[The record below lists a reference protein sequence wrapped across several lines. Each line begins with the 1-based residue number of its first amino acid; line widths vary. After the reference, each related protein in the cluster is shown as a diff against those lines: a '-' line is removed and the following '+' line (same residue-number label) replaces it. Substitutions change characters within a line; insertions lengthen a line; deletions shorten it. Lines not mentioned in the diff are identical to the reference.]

1 MTQGIVWLVGAGP
14 GDPELATLK
23 AKRLI
28 EAADVVVYDRL
39 VDGRLLGYARRDA
52 ELIDVGKIPGKRVNR
67 QEDINRL
74 LIRLAGEGKRVARLK
89 GGDPFVFGRGG
100 EEAEALAAEGLRFE
114 VVPGVT
120 SAIAAPAYAGIPLTH
135 RRMASSFTVV
145 TGSEDPDKPDSAVDW
160 RALARGGGTIVVLM
174 GQANLR
180 AIADAL
186 MRHGRDRRT
195 PVALVQW
202 GSEPYQRTLTGALG
216 DIADKAAAAG
226 FGAPAV
232 TVVGEVAR
240 LRETIRWYDNRPLF
254 GKRVLVTR
262 TRAQASALCD
272 TLARRGAQPIELP
285 TIQIEPPDDYAEL
298 DAALADIA
306 AYDWAIFTSAN
317 GVDAVFGRLEALGLD
332 ARALHGVKVGAIGPA
347 TAAGLRGRGIAAD
360 FMPRAFVAESVIE
373 GMAAAYDLAGKRALL
388 PRADIARAALSEGL
402 AALGMRV
409 DDVTAYRTV
418 TPPDSAERARAVL
431 REGVDIATF
440 TSSSTARNLRALLDG
455 NIDALQD
462 VTIACIGPI
471 TARAAADMGLKVDI
485 MASEYTIAGLVRAI
499 ESHFGQ
505 AEQENYPDE

>member
-52 ELIDVGKIPGKRVNR
+52 ELIDVGKIPGKRLNR
-67 QEDINRL
+67 QEDINGL

-145 TGSEDPDKPDSAVDW
+145 TGSEDPDKLDSAVDW

-186 MRHGRDRRT
+186 MRFGRAPGT

-202 GSEPYQRTLTGALG
+202 GSEPYQRTLTGTLG
-216 DIADKAAAAG
+216 DIADKAADAG

-240 LRETIRWYDNRPLF
+240 LRETIRWFDNGPLF

-298 DAALADIA
+298 DAALAGIA
-306 AYDWAIFTSAN
+306 AYDWAIFTSVN
-317 GVDAVFGRLEALGLD
+317 GVDAVFGRLAALGLD

-347 TAAGLRGRGIAAD
+347 TAAELRGRGIAAD
-360 FMPRAFVAESVIE
+360 FVPRAFVAESVVE
-373 GMAAAYDLAGKRALL
+373 GMAAYDLAGKRALL

-418 TPPDSAERARAVL
+418 TPPDSAGRARAVL
-431 REGVDIATF
+431 QEGVDIAIF
-440 TSSSTARNLRALLDG
+440 TSSSTARNLCALLDG

-471 TARAAADMGLKVDI
+471 TARAAADIGLKVDI

-505 AEQENYPDE
+505 AEQENYPNE

>member
-28 EAADVVVYDRL
+28 ESADAVVYDRL
-39 VDGRLLGYARRDA
+39 VDGRLLGYARADA

-74 LIRLAGEGKRVARLK
+74 LIRLAREGKRVARLK

-135 RRMASSFTVV
+135 RRMASAFTVV

-160 RALARGGGTIVVLM
+160 QALARGGGTIVVLM

-186 MRHGRDRRT
+186 MRFGRAPQT

-202 GSEPYQRTLTGALG
+202 GSEPYQRTLTGTLG
-216 DIADKAAAAG
+216 DIADRAAEAG
-226 FGAPAV
+226 IGAPAV
-232 TVVGEVAR
+232 TVVGDVAR
-240 LRETIRWYDNRPLF
+240 LRETIRWFDNAPLF

-262 TRAQASALCD
+262 TRAQASALRD
-272 TLARRGAQPIELP
+272 MLARRGAQPIELP
-285 TIQIEPPDDYAEL
+285 TIRIEPPDDYAEL

-306 AYDWAIFTSAN
+306 AYDWAVFTSAN

-347 TAAGLRGRGIAAD
+347 TAAALRGRGIAAD
-360 FMPRAFVAESVIE
+360 FVPRSFVAESVVE
-373 GMAAAYDLAGKRALL
+373 GMRAYDLTGRRALL

-409 DDVTAYRTV
+409 DDVTAYRTG
-418 TPPDSAERARAVL
+418 TPPDSAGRARAVL
-431 REGVDIATF
+431 DEGIDIATF
-440 TSSSTARNLRALLDG
+440 TSSSTVRNLCALLDG
-455 NIDALQD
+455 NIEALQD

-471 TARAAADMGLKVDI
+471 TAQAAVDLGLKIDI

-505 AEQENYPDE
+505 AEQENIPNE

>member
-28 EAADVVVYDRL
+28 EAADAVVYDRL

-100 EEAEALAAEGLRFE
+100 EEAESLAAEGLRFE

-160 RALARGGGTIVVLM
+160 RALARAGGTIVVLM

-186 MRHGRDRRT
+186 TRHGRSAQT

-216 DIADKAAAAG
+216 DIADKAAEAG

-272 TLARRGAQPIELP
+272 MLARRGAQPIELP
-285 TIQIEPPDDYAEL
+285 TIQIEPLDDYAEL
-298 DAALADIA
+298 DAALANIA
-306 AYDWAIFTSAN
+306 AYDWGIFTSAN

-332 ARALHGVKVGAIGPA
+332 ARALHGVKAGAIGPA
-347 TAAGLRGRGIAAD
+347 TAAELRGRGIAAD
-360 FMPRAFVAESVIE
+360 FVPQAFVAESVVE
-373 GMAAAYDLAGKRALL
+373 GMAAYDLAGKRALL

-418 TPPDSAERARAVL
+418 TPPDSAGRARAVL
-431 REGVDIATF
+431 QEGVDIATF
-440 TSSSTARNLRALLDG
+440 TSSSTARNLCALLGG

-471 TARAAADMGLKVDI
+471 TARAAVDMGLKVDI

-505 AEQENYPDE
+505 AEQENYPNE

>member
-28 EAADVVVYDRL
+28 ESADAVVYDRL

-74 LIRLAGEGKRVARLK
+74 LIRLAREGKRVARLK

-160 RALARGGGTIVVLM
+160 QALARGGGTIVVLM

-180 AIADAL
+180 AIAEAL
-186 MRHGRDRRT
+186 MRFGRAPGT

-202 GSEPYQRTLTGALG
+202 GSEPYQRTLTGTLG
-216 DIADKAAAAG
+216 DIADRAAEAG
-226 FGAPAV
+226 IGAPAV
-232 TVVGEVAR
+232 TVVGDVAR
-240 LRETIRWYDNRPLF
+240 LRETIRWFDNAPLF

-262 TRAQASALCD
+262 TRAQASALRD
-272 TLARRGAQPIELP
+272 MLARRGAQPIELP
-285 TIQIEPPDDYAEL
+285 TIRIEPPEDYAEL
-298 DAALADIA
+298 DAALANIA
-306 AYDWAIFTSAN
+306 AYDWAVFTSAN

-347 TAAGLRGRGIAAD
+347 TAAALRGRGIAAD
-360 FMPRAFVAESVIE
+360 FVPRSFVAESVVE
-373 GMAAAYDLAGKRALL
+373 GMRAYDLAGRRALL

-409 DDVTAYRTV
+409 DDVTAYRTG
-418 TPPDSAERARAVL
+418 TPPDSAGRARAVL
-431 REGVDIATF
+431 DEGIDIATF
-440 TSSSTARNLRALLDG
+440 TSSSTVRNLCALLDG
-455 NIDALQD
+455 NIEALQD

-471 TARAAADMGLKVDI
+471 TAQAAVDLGLKIDI

-505 AEQENYPDE
+505 AEQENDPNE

>member
-28 EAADVVVYDRL
+28 ESADVVVHDRL
-39 VDGRLLGYARRDA
+39 VDGRLLGWARRDA
-52 ELIDVGKIPGKRVNR
+52 ELIDVGKIPGERVNR

-74 LIRLAGEGKRVARLK
+74 LVRLAREGKRVARLK

-114 VVPGVT
+114 VAPGVT

-135 RRMASSFTVV
+135 RRLASSFTVV

-160 RALARGGGTIVVLM
+160 RALAQGGGTIVALM

-186 MRHGRDRRT
+186 VRFGRDPGT

-202 GSEPYQRTLTGALG
+202 GSEPYQRTLAGTLG
-216 DIADKAAAAG
+216 DIADRAAAAG
-226 FGAPAV
+226 IGAPAV
-232 TVVGEVAR
+232 TVVGDVAR
-240 LRETIRWYDNRPLF
+240 LREAIRWFDNGPLF

-272 TLARRGAQPIELP
+272 ALARRGAQPIELP

-298 DAALADIA
+298 DAALGNIG
-306 AYDWAIFTSAN
+306 AYDWAIFTSVN
-317 GVDAVFGRLEALGLD
+317 GVDAAFSRLEALGLD
-332 ARALHGVKVGAIGPA
+332 ARALHGVRVGAIGPA
-347 TAAGLRGRGIAAD
+347 TAAGLRTRGISAD
-360 FMPRAFVAESVIE
+360 FVPKSFVAESVIE
-373 GMAAAYDLAGKRALL
+373 GMAAYDLAGRRALL
-388 PRADIARAALSEGL
+388 PRADIARAALSDGL

-409 DDVTAYRTV
+409 DDVTAYRTIA
-418 TPPDSAERARAVL
+418 PPDSAGRARAVL
-431 REGVDIATF
+431 EEGVDIATF
-440 TSSSTARNLRALLDG
+440 TSSSTVRNLCGLLSG
-455 NIDALQD
+455 NIEALQD

-471 TARAAADMGLKVDI
+471 TARAALDLGLKVDI

-505 AEQENYPDE
+505 AEQGSSPNE

>member
-28 EAADVVVYDRL
+28 ESADAVVYDRL
-39 VDGRLLGYARRDA
+39 VDGRLLGYARENA

-74 LIRLAGEGKRVARLK
+74 LVRLAREGKRVARLK

-180 AIADAL
+180 AIAEAL
-186 MRHGRDRRT
+186 TRFGRAPGT

-202 GSEPYQRTLTGALG
+202 GSEPYQRTLTGTLG
-216 DIADKAAAAG
+216 DIADRAAEAG
-226 FGAPAV
+226 IGAPAV

-240 LRETIRWYDNRPLF
+240 LRETIRWFDNAPLF

-272 TLARRGAQPIELP
+272 MLARRGAQPIELP
-285 TIQIEPPDDYAEL
+285 TIRIEPPDDYAEL
-298 DAALADIA
+298 DAALANIA
-306 AYDWAIFTSAN
+306 AYDWVVFTSAN

-332 ARALHGVKVGAIGPA
+332 ARALHGVRVGAIGPA
-347 TAAGLRGRGIAAD
+347 TAAALRGRGIAAD
-360 FMPRAFVAESVIE
+360 FVPRSFVAESVVE
-373 GMAAAYDLAGKRALL
+373 GMRAYDLAGRRALL

-409 DDVTAYRTV
+409 DDVTAYRTG
-418 TPPDSAERARAVL
+418 TPPDSAGRARAVL
-431 REGVDIATF
+431 DEGIDIATF
-440 TSSSTARNLRALLDG
+440 TSSSTVRNLCALLDG
-455 NIDALQD
+455 NIEALRD

-471 TARAAADMGLKVDI
+471 TAQAAVDLGLKIDI

-505 AEQENYPDE
+505 AEQENIPNE